1 MSIRISSPL
10 KRNLSLIFGLIL
22 GINSLW
28 LMSQGQ
34 RHFGVLLP
42 IFISIA
48 LVLYTLLFSSIQ
60 RWKQHSR
67 FRTWFWNSLWAG
79 FLLWMISVVVFF
91 AYIQMS
97 IHKNESTQP
106 PAAILVLGSG
116 ISNGQP
122 SPILKSRLDTAAKYA
137 AHYPDALIIMTGGRN
152 YRERQS
158 EAEVMQ
164 HYINTTYPELINPI
178 QLEDRSRSTAQNLMY
193 SQVILVQY
201 NISQNDPIAIA
212 TSDFHSPR
220 ARAIARHQG
229 YQQVISL
236 SANTPLYLRYNSW
249 LREYFAFLS
258 GWLLNEYS
266 LFK

>member
-1 MSIRISSPL
+1 MSIGISSPL

-28 LMSQGQ
+28 LMSHGQ

-42 IFISIA
+42 IFISIT
-48 LVLYTLLFSSIQ
+48 LVLYVLLFSNIQ

-67 FRTWFWNSLWAG
+67 FRTWLWNSLWAG

-97 IHKNESTQP
+97 IHTNESTQP

-137 AHYPDALIIMTGGRN
+137 AHYPNALMIMTGGRN

-164 HYINTTYPELINPI
+164 HYINTNYPELINPI
-178 QLEDRSRSTAQNLMY
+178 QLEDRSRSTAQNMMY
-193 SQVILVQY
+193 SQVILEQY

>member
-1 MSIRISSPL
+1 MSNQF
-10 KRNLSLIFGLIL
+10 KRSLSLIFALIL
-22 GINSLW
+22 GTNSLW

-42 IFISIA
+42 IIISAA
-48 LVLYTLLFSSIQ
+48 LILYALFFSTIQ

-67 FRTWFWNSLWAG
+67 FRTLFWNSLWTG
-79 FLLWMISVVVFF
+79 FLFWLMSVVVFF

-97 IHKNESTQP
+97 ISSNNPAQP
-106 PAAILVLGSG
+106 PAALLVLGSG
-116 ISNGQP
+116 IENGQP
-122 SPILKSRLDTAAKYA
+122 SPILKSRLDTAARYA
-137 AHYPDALIIMTGGRN
+137 VQYPDTLMIMTGGRN
-152 YRERQS
+152 YRERLS

-164 HYINTTYPELINPI
+164 HYIHTSYPELTNPI
-178 QLEDRSRSTAQNLMY
+178 RLEDQSRSTKQNLLY
-193 SQVILVQY
+193 SQAILKQQ
-201 NISQNDPIAIA
+201 NIHPDDHIAIV

-229 YQQVISL
+229 YQQVMSV
-236 SANTPLYLRYNSW
+236 SASTPLYLRYNSW
-249 LREYFAFLS
+249 LREYFAFIS